1 MAHSLCWVD
10 RISALETRMH
20 ELSVSLRILRTE
32 LTVAQIWDDSDS
44 LLPNDSA
51 RELYT
56 SINLALSGLHA
67 FLEKS
72 GALADDAKPD
82 LIRVYVSL
90 PSEEA
95 SLRFLER
102 IADVLRELVEILA
115 HVVNERARS
124 LDPARERDRIE
135 SGVRPIAPAAIEPRI
150 TWSRISPAPSESADA
165 ASDRDGDAS
174 DERYVVQVK
183 RLYPIK
189 DDAFGDAVA
198 VNGSRPK
205 AAG

>member
-1 MAHSLCWVD
+1 MVHSLCWVD

-32 LTVAQIWDDSDS
+32 LAVAQIRDETDS

-67 FLEKS
+67 FLEKQ

-102 IADVLRELVEILA
+102 IADVLRELVELLA
-115 HVVNERARS
+115 HVVNERAQS
-124 LDPARERDRIE
+124 LDPTRERGCIV

-165 ASDRDGDAS
+165 ATDRDGDAS

-189 DDAFGDAVA
+189 DVAIGKTVDDGDATK
-198 VNGSRPK
+198 K